1 MQVASLQVAGLQVA
15 GMAIVGMKD
24 WIALVDIG
32 GKKVLWKQEE
42 WEEAVAIVRS
52 AVGDT
57 AAV

>member
-42 WEEAVAIVRS
+42 WEEAAVACS